1 MNQWKLSFHEPAVFT
16 CVLDVRV
23 SDLNYGNHV
32 GNDRIV
38 GLMHEARMQ
47 FLRAFGYTELNIE
60 GVGLIL
66 RDLSVVLKKEMFYGD
81 HLLVELSIPEWSSTG
96 FRVEYRFTR
105 IDDDQRVIT
114 ALAHTTM
121 VCYDYE
127 KRKPVR
133 VPDPLLAHRFLGR

>member
-1 MNQWKLSFHEPAVFT
+1 MDQWKLSFQEPALFT
-16 CVLDVRV
+16 CELSIRV
-23 SDLNYGNHV
+23 TDLNYGNHL

-47 FLRAFGYTELNIE
+47 FLQSYGYTEMNIE

-81 HLLVELSIPEWSSTG
+81 SLKVEISVPQWSATG
-96 FRVEYRFTR
+96 FRIEYRFLRLENNQST
-105 IDDDQRVIT
+105 VT

-121 VCYDYE
+121 VCYDYA
-127 KRKPVR
+127 KRKPAR
-133 VPDPLLAHRFLGR
+133 VPDPLLAHCFLR